1 MHIYSQNVISIVSVD
16 INIKYIKNCIKTS
29 YEIHKNKNLKYL
41 MNQFSYAYF

>member
-1 MHIYSQNVISIVSVD
+1 MHIYSQNVISTDSVD
-16 INIKYIKNCIKTS
+16 INIKYRKNCFNTS